1 MMDNDGGEMYIL
13 AIETTGKYV
22 SAALISESGE
32 IWEHNSSEEMKHLK
46 EILPLSE
53 KCIQDAGIQ
62 KADIDYVAASV
73 GPGSFT
79 GIRIGVTVARTLAQM
94 LNMSCIGVSSL
105 EELKQESLDYARE
118 SKCDY
123 ICSIINARRH
133 QTYGCIYKCTGN
145 GSQSK
150 VIKDKQYMIEEI
162 IEEIKS
168 LKGKVLI
175 TGDGVDAYSSIIEEN
190 LSNDRYEFSPEE
202 CRYQNAAAVAQIAL
216 LEAEAGC
223 TVPYDELLPNYMRL
237 SEAEQRLKDGTL
249 SSRIK
254 TV

>member
-1 MMDNDGGEMYIL
+1 
-13 AIETTGKYV
+13 
-22 SAALISESGE
+22 
-32 IWEHNSSEEMKHLK
+32 
-46 EILPLSE
+46 
-53 KCIQDAGIQ
+53 
-62 KADIDYVAASV
+62 
-73 GPGSFT
+73 
-79 GIRIGVTVARTLAQM
+79 
-94 LNMSCIGVSSL
+94 
-105 EELKQESLDYARE
+105 
-118 SKCDY
+118 
-123 ICSIINARRH
+123 
-133 QTYGCIYKCTGN
+133 
-145 GSQSK
+145 
-150 VIKDKQYMIEEI
+150 MIEEI